1 MSNMVYH
8 KQVVKRH
15 NTLASKERYQRKRER
30 RKDIVK
36 EEPKVRIS
44 WLQRMKLK
52 MQMNPKDY
60 RDYLALQEKKSHK
73 ITSIPELVPEI
84 KKELIKP
91 ITKLNWFE
99 KLVMFIRNI
108 FTNKIKGA

>member
-30 RKDIVK
+30 RKLSKLNLPTPEQISY
-36 EEPKVRIS
+36 RI
-44 WLQRMKLK
+44 QRQLE

-60 RDYLALQEKKSHK
+60 RDYLAIQEKKSHK

-99 KLVMFIRNI
+99 KLVMWIRKL
-108 FTNKIKGA
+108 FDKKK